1 MHESRTGMV
10 MSPRYSLFKTL
21 AASALAIGA
30 LGLSGCN
37 LGDPYADMPIL
48 QPDRL
53 GVGDDMSPVL
63 DMGAPRDMSMT
74 PDMALDMAPVAQ
86 DMAPPADMSACGDAC
101 AEGEVC
107 HMDTCCSPQTCEA
120 LGCGTH
126 ETCGQVLDC
135 EPCSCSQDNFQAE
148 CPSRPC
154 ERVVGCEPD
163 GAGCV
168 YEPVV
173 CGGMTCTCLDPMG
186 CTDEELRRC
195 FDEDSGPTCPATA
208 CDPAPVMGSG
218 GETLFANTCVTPERA
233 SCETGDVCVGSAEC
247 VLDTCVPTGCGTCQ
261 LGAWA
266 CNSDMSGPEC
276 DEIDF
281 SILGLPSIECDDT
294 LASSTFIFVDPDVG
308 DDVLAQGSREVP
320 FATLAAAMNK
330 AAMRPPA
337 VIIVGRTP
345 GITGPLTLIDG
356 VSVVGGFSGAPSW
369 NYNPD
374 LSPVIQVGSAP
385 VGEDSV
391 GVIARDITSPTIFRG
406 FSIDVA
412 SAADGHSAYG
422 MIVEGSPKL
431 VLSHLSMNVG
441 AGGDGGVGRA
451 GLQGADGDVGVDA
464 TTPGGGAETVNSA
477 CPIANGGAGGNGRVC
492 INNSVAQEGTDGF
505 DSPAGVN
512 GGNYTPNNVGNP
524 GSGANGTEPD
534 GADGIPQ
541 ALQFDVANGKWAP
554 TYDVLAASGAD
565 GNHGRGGGGGSG
577 SGCAPI
583 FSGSSIGG
591 GGGSGASGGCGGE
604 GGGAGQYG
612 GGSFGLFLINSTGL
626 SVSHLSITT
635 SSGGDGGA
643 GVDGAPGGLGGTRG
657 GFPGPPQGQ
666 AAGQGGAGGRAS
678 DGGAGGHGAGGPGGP
693 SIGVYCHQSDVALD
707 SASQVMPGQG
717 GLGGPSS
724 GAEGLSG
731 LSTATYLCPTR

>member
-1 MHESRTGMV
+1 MTLKTTRRTVLRTG
-10 MSPRYSLFKTL
+10 
-21 AASALAIGA
+21 AAGLA
-30 LGLSGCN
+30 LGLAAPAY
-37 LGDPYADMPIL
+37 LRA
-48 QPDRL
+48 Q
-53 GVGDDMSPVL
+53 
-63 DMGAPRDMSMT
+63 GAP
-74 PDMALDMAPVAQ
+74 LKI
-86 DMAPPADMSACGDAC
+86 G
-101 AEGEVC
+101 
-107 HMDTCCSPQTCEA
+107 HLSPT
-120 LGCGTH
+120 
-126 ETCGQVLDC
+126 
-135 EPCSCSQDNFQAE
+135 
-148 CPSRPC
+148 
-154 ERVVGCEPD
+154 
-163 GAGCV
+163 
-168 YEPVV
+168 
-173 CGGMTCTCLDPMG
+173 
-186 CTDEELRRC
+186 
-195 FDEDSGPTCPATA
+195 
-208 CDPAPVMGSG
+208 
-218 GETLFANTCVTPERA
+218 
-233 SCETGDVCVGSAEC
+233 TGF
-247 VLDTCVPTGCGTCQ
+247 L
-261 LGAWA
+261 
-266 CNSDMSGPEC
+266 
-276 DEIDF
+276 
-281 SILGLPSIECDDT
+281 
-294 LASSTFIFVDPDVG
+294 
-308 DDVLAQGSREVP
+308 
-320 FATLAAAMNK
+320 
-330 AAMRPPA
+330 
-337 VIIVGRTP
+337 
-345 GITGPLTLIDG
+345 GPL
-356 VSVVGGFSGAPSW
+356 
-369 NYNPD
+369 
-374 LSPVIQVGSAP
+374 
-385 VGEDSV
+385 GEYAQM
-391 GVIARDITSPTIFRG
+391 GIKLA
-406 FSIDVA
+406 
-412 SAADGHSAYG
+412 
-422 MIVEGSPKL
+422 VE
-431 VLSHLSMNVG
+431 HIN
-441 AGGDGGVGRA
+441 
-451 GLQGADGDVGVDA
+451 
-464 TTPGGGAETVNSA
+464 
-477 CPIANGGAGGNGRVC
+477 ANGGAGGNGRVC